1 MDTQEQS
8 LTNNLTARATDDELL
23 YQINLIRNIKELKTF
38 IDAVPEIYLILNRN
52 RQIVFANKPLY
63 KLIEHTN
70 QNEVLGKRPGE
81 VIGCQN
87 AFETPDGCGTSEKC
101 MFCGTL
107 NSILMSLDSQPT
119 IQEARLTN
127 IDTGDAMDFRVWSI
141 PYIIGEEK
149 YAILTLSDISDEKRR
164 NVLERIFFHDI
175 MNTAGSLRGFARI
188 INESPEEINE
198 IKEAILILSEKLIDE
213 INYQKQL
220 NSAENNELLVEPRK
234 INSIKLLKDIINLYP
249 DYQVIKGQI
258 ITLADSVESV
268 DFISDS
274 TLLRRV
280 ILNITKNAVEASDKN
295 QTITIGCYLKDE
307 KVHFWVHN
315 SNYMPTDI
323 QLQLFKRSFSTKGS
337 GRGLGTYSMKLLTER
352 YLKGTISFTSTEEEG
367 TKFTA
372 SYPLK
377 LEVNS

>member
-1 MDTQEQS
+1 
-8 LTNNLTARATDDELL
+8 
-23 YQINLIRNIKELKTF
+23 
-38 IDAVPEIYLILNRN
+38 
-52 RQIVFANKPLY
+52 
-63 KLIEHTN
+63 
-70 QNEVLGKRPGE
+70 
-81 VIGCQN
+81 
-87 AFETPDGCGTSEKC
+87 
-101 MFCGTL
+101 
-107 NSILMSLDSQPT
+107 
-119 IQEARLTN
+119 
-127 IDTGDAMDFRVWSI
+127 
-141 PYIIGEEK
+141 
-149 YAILTLSDISDEKRR
+149 
-164 NVLERIFFHDI
+164 